1 MYIYIYIYIYIHVCA
16 IMKAMFPPS
25 YHHNDFVATH
35 VLRYVMYSYTLLV
48 PMNQKSAQQAMQGT

>member
-1 MYIYIYIYIYIHVCA
+1 
-16 IMKAMFPPS
+16 MKTMFPPS

-35 VLRYVMYSYTLLV
+35 VLGYVMYGYILLV